1 MTVRAAGGQRTGCA
15 TLTRCEQQQQE
26 QQQRS
31 SQARIGA
38 VVGCY
43 RVFSG
48 VMRDAVGF
56 KNFFDQPI
64 RSVHP
69 VEEVDF
75 FDGMHGSDC
84 SIEKGGIE
92 KAFFRLRKN
101 ARFGLRSE
109 IALFDPPVRLH
120 KNWPEGDVL

>member
-56 KNFFDQPI
+56 KNFFERPI
-64 RSVHP
+64 RSAHP
-69 VEEVDF
+69 VKKVYH
-75 FDGMHGSDC
+75 FDGMCGSDC
-84 SIEKGGIE
+84 SIENVRIE
-92 KAFFRLRKN
+92 KAFLRLRKN
-101 ARFGLRSE
+101 AQFSVRSE
-109 IALFDPPVRLH
+109 TDFPFRSTDPT
-120 KNWPEGDVL
+120 G